1 MVSNEVAVRRVSRA
15 AQELRGG
22 GREGHWVL
30 RAAERPTPHEVRHL
44 GETGKNLVSGD
55 AAFAVRR
62 EVVLPL
68 QGRGLARGAHEVHRP
83 VLGHEVGAGPA
94 HVEAGGTRMD
104 IKDDELHVVR
114 GVVADARSRRCLC
127 FMPFHWE
134 H

>member
-15 AQELRGG
+15 AQGTAARKSRGAP
-22 GREGHWVL
+22 GRALAWP
-30 RAAERPTPHEVRHL
+30 RRHEVRHL
-44 GETGKNLVSGD
+44 GETGKNLVLGD
-55 AAFAVRR
+55 AVLAVRR

-114 GVVADARSRRCLC
+114 GVVADARSRRCLW
-127 FMPFHWE
+127 FVPFHWE

>member
-44 GETGKNLVSGD
+44 GETGKNLVLRD

-68 QGRGLARGAHEVHRP
+68 QGRGLGKKSDKQAIANGSLPLGRRDLSEFLGNWSALARLA
-83 VLGHEVGAGPA
+83 
-94 HVEAGGTRMD
+94 
-104 IKDDELHVVR
+104 K
-114 GVVADARSRRCLC
+114 S
-127 FMPFHWE
+127 
-134 H
+134 